1 MNIDQKLRNKLHGP
15 MHYKQGVACVF
26 NGHMKYKHVLDVMKR
41 HSNSPISKFN
51 RTCNE
56 LRVSGQCSHTIQ
68 VMYVLTV
75 DLVVNLLIIHVVHSY
90 SPIWKFYLTI
100 QLKGHGNTYRL
111 NFLSKGQSDTCIFN
125 SNENG

>member
-1 MNIDQKLRNKLHGP
+1 MYI
-15 MHYKQGVACVF
+15 
-26 NGHMKYKHVLDVMKR
+26 HMIYTNVLDVMKQ

-90 SPIWKFYLTI
+90 SPIWIFLFN
-100 QLKGHGNTYRL
+100 NT
-111 NFLSKGQSDTCIFN
+111 T
-125 SNENG
+125 